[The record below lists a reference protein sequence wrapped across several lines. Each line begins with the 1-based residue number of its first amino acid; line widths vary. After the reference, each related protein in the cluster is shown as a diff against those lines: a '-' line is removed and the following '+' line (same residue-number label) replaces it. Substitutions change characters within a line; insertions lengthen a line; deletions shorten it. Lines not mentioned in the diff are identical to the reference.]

1 MKAYISGAI
10 SCLPKEEYINRFER
24 VESYLLSQGYKEI
37 VNPTKIKPYKDIPTW
52 ENYMRSCLEQMMS
65 CDVIFVILQDYYKSK
80 GVIEELR
87 LAKLLGIEVQN
98 INLEE
103 IGWK

>member
-1 MKAYISGAI
+1 MKVYISGAI
-10 SCLPKEEYINRFER
+10 SCLPKEEYVNRFER
-24 VESYLLSQGYKEI
+24 VENYLLSQGYTEI
-37 VNPTKIKPYKDIPTW
+37 VNPTKIKPYNNIPIW

-65 CDVIFVILQDYYKSK
+65 CDIIFVILQDYYKSK

-87 LAKLLGIEVQN
+87 LAKLLGIEVKN

-103 IGWK
+103 I